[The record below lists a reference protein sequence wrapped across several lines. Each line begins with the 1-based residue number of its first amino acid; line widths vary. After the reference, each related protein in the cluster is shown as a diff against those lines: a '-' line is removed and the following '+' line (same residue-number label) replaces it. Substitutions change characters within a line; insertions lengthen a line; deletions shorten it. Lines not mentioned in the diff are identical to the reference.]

1 MKVFYKHSIF
11 IFTFLILAVINNLKA
26 QETLDLTGDNL
37 GDLSESGLNSF
48 TAVIGFNM
56 PPNDAIIVVN
66 SDKGTEYSMNYSSAM
81 WHEDL
86 EDEIPQI
93 IGLAAEGDKGAEGP
107 GTLEFTINSGIASL
121 AFQTYSEEHD
131 DIDFVDPVVY
141 INDVKVTDF
150 EEINV
155 EGEVNIKFVN
165 EAETKN
171 EDDDTDKYDLIVIT
185 SVSWTNYGLALDDY
199 RLNPIN
205 FHPNPIGD
213 NGILNFDNYSLT
225 KIEIYNT
232 EGRRIKTFENIKGNK
247 INISELEKGI
257 YFMIAEDVDNKKYSS
272 KVIK

>member
-141 INDVKVTDF
+141 INDVKVTDL